1 LPKRWQEKGKIQ
13 ILKWEVV
20 QMAHVMRRIGRP
32 AKEVVTQFWEIA
44 PATAHEAL
52 GKAGAMMSNIKPIY
66 NGMKVCGPALTVR
79 CHPGDNIMLHKAVAI
94 AEPGDVLVACVGC
107 REAGYW
113 GEILTV
119 AAQARGIAGLVLDGS
134 VRDGV
139 AIKKRGFPIFC
150 QGLCMKGTVKET
162 IEFINHPI
170 SCGDVLVN
178 PGDIILGD
186 DDGVVVI
193 PKDRAEEILKK
204 CQEREKKEEEIMRE
218 LVAGKLTLELL
229 GFDKILEAKGLQE
242 E

>member
-1 LPKRWQEKGKIQ
+1 
-13 ILKWEVV
+13 
-20 QMAHVMRRIGRP
+20 MAHVIRKVERP
-32 AKEVVTQFWEIA
+32 GKEVLAQFREIA

-52 GKAGAMMSNIKPIY
+52 GKTGAMMSDIKPIY
-66 NGMKVCGPALTVR
+66 SGMKVCGPAITVR
-79 CHPGDNIMLHKAVAI
+79 CHPGDNLMLHKAVAI

-107 REAGYW
+107 TEAGYW
-113 GEILTV
+113 GEVITV

-139 AIKKRGFPIFC
+139 AIKKRGFPVFSR
-150 QGLCMKGTVKET
+150 GLCMKGTVKET
-162 IEFINHPI
+162 IEWINHPI

-186 DDGVVVI
+186 DDGIVVI
-193 PKDRAEEILKK
+193 PKERAEEILKK
-204 CQEREKKEEEIMRE
+204 SQEREKKEEKMMRE

-229 GFDKILEAKGLQE
+229 GLDKVLEAKGLQE